1 MVLNFSSK
9 HEISNDMKTLKYIFA
24 VFAAAVLASCSLDE
38 KSYTNIE
45 QKNYMKNAGEAENVL
60 LGVYENLTN
69 EHMYGYHLSLYFPLG
84 TDQAKVSG
92 VALDGFRDIPSNMY
106 STSAVQVQQT
116 WAALYNGI
124 YDAND
129 FIERLSIAVANY
141 SSADKNRAAVMMAE
155 ARALRA
161 LFYFEL
167 VRWYGNVILMKS
179 TAESLKHPSTF
190 EQSSPAQVYEY
201 IEQDLLY
208 AVKTL
213 PYADEDTYRSSNEYR
228 ISKAGAIGLLT
239 KVYATWAGYPV
250 CDESKWQK
258 AVATAKPLIESG
270 KHGLQEDFEQLW
282 KNTSNGVW
290 DPYESLLEVSF
301 YSPVISGGD
310 AVGRIGKWNGVQS
323 EQIKTDYIRISAYW
337 TVVPSFIYNWTNKE
351 PNDKRLSLSYADYTY
366 DADKKKVM
374 VGKGFASA
382 MKADPSSSER
392 KTFNGRLYV
401 AKWDLIKYAD
411 SYLSDANYTNTNWYL
426 LRYSDVLLLYA
437 EALNELNKAPN
448 DDAYASLNMVRRR
461 AGLPNLQTGLSY
473 EAFKQAVRDER
484 SHELCF
490 EGHRRQDLVRWGNY
504 YETIQQTVAD
514 LNGWHD
520 DANTYYLVGAYT
532 IKGKH
537 ELLPIPQ
544 RELDMMKL
552 CSQNPNW

>member
-1 MVLNFSSK
+1 
-9 HEISNDMKTLKYIFA
+9 MKTLKYIIA

-38 KSYTNIE
+38 QSFTNME
-45 QKNYMKNAGEAENVL
+45 QKNYMKNAVEAENVL

-92 VALDGFRDIPSNMY
+92 VSLDGFRDIPSNMY

-129 FIERLSIAVANY
+129 FIERLSGLVGTY
-141 SSADKNRAAVMMAE
+141 SEADKNRAAVMMAE

-161 LFYFEL
+161 LYYFEL
-167 VRWYGNVILMKS
+167 VRWYGNVVLMKS
-179 TAESLKHPSTF
+179 TADSKKHPSTF
-190 EQSSPAQVYEY
+190 VQATPAEVYEY

-208 AVKTL
+208 AIKTL
-213 PYADEDTYRSSNEYR
+213 PYADEDTYRSSNAYR
-228 ISKAGAIGLLT
+228 FSKAAAIGLLT

-250 CDESKWQK
+250 CDQSKWHK

-270 KHGLQEDFEQLW
+270 KHGLQEDYEQLW
-282 KNTSNGVW
+282 KNTSNGIW
-290 DPYESLLEVSF
+290 DPLESLLEVSF
-301 YSPVISGGD
+301 YAPVISGGD

-323 EQIKTDYIRISAYW
+323 EQISTDYIRISAYW
-337 TVVPSFIYNWTNKE
+337 TVVPPFISKWIEKE
-351 PNDKRLSLSYADYTY
+351 PKDKRLALSYADYTY
-366 DADKKKVM
+366 DANKKKATI
-374 VGKGFASA
+374 GKGFASA
-382 MKADPSSSER
+382 IAAGQASNER
-392 KTFNGRLYV
+392 KTFNGKLYV

-411 SYLSDANYTNTNWYL
+411 NYLSDANYTNTNWYL

-448 DDAYASLNMVRRR
+448 NDAYAAINMVRRR
-461 AGLPNLQTGLSY
+461 AGLSNLTAGLSY
-473 EAFKQAVRDER
+473 EVFKQAVRDER

-490 EGHRRQDLVRWGNY
+490 EGHRKQDLVRWGNY
-504 YETIQQTVAD
+504 YETIQQTVSD
-514 LNGWHD
+514 LNGWHEE
-520 DANTYYLVGAYT
+520 ANTYYLIGEYT
-532 IKGKH
+532 VKGKH

-544 RELDMMKL
+544 RDLDMMTN
-552 CSQNPNW
+552 CDQNPNW

>member
-1 MVLNFSSK
+1 MLNYSSK
-9 HEISNDMKTLKYIFA
+9 HEILNDMKTLKYIIA

-38 KSYTNIE
+38 QSFTNME
-45 QKNYMKNAGEAENVL
+45 QKNYMKNAVEAENVL

-92 VALDGFRDIPSNMY
+92 VSLDGFRDIPSNMY

-129 FIERLSIAVANY
+129 FIERLSGLVGTY
-141 SSADKNRAAVMMAE
+141 SEADKNRAAVMMAE

-161 LFYFEL
+161 LYYFEL
-167 VRWYGNVILMKS
+167 VRWYGNVVLMKS
-179 TAESLKHPSTF
+179 TADSKKHPSTF
-190 EQSSPAQVYEY
+190 VQATPAEVYEY

-208 AVKTL
+208 AIKTL
-213 PYADEDTYRSSNEYR
+213 PYADEDTYRSSNAYR
-228 ISKAGAIGLLT
+228 FSKAAAIGLLT

-250 CDESKWQK
+250 CDQSKWQK

-270 KHGLQEDFEQLW
+270 KHGLQEDYEQLW
-282 KNTSNGVW
+282 KNTSNGIW
-290 DPYESLLEVSF
+290 DPLESLLEVSF
-301 YSPVISGGD
+301 YAPVISGGD

-323 EQIKTDYIRISAYW
+323 EQISTDYIRISAYW
-337 TVVPSFIYNWTNKE
+337 TVVPPFISKWIEKE
-351 PNDKRLSLSYADYTY
+351 PKDKRLALSYADYTY
-366 DADKKKVM
+366 DANKKKTTI
-374 VGKGFASA
+374 GKGFASA
-382 MKADPSSSER
+382 IAAGQASNER
-392 KTFNGRLYV
+392 KTFNGKLYV

-411 SYLSDANYTNTNWYL
+411 NYLSDANYTNTNWYL

-448 DDAYASLNMVRRR
+448 DDAYAAINMVRRR
-461 AGLPNLQTGLSY
+461 AGLSNLTAGLSY

-490 EGHRRQDLVRWGNY
+490 EGHRKQDLVRWGNY
-504 YETIQQTVAD
+504 YEAIQQTVSD
-514 LNGWHD
+514 LNDWHEE
-520 DANTYYLVGAYT
+520 ANTYYLIGEYT
-532 IKGKH
+532 VKGKH

-544 RELDMMKL
+544 RDLDMMTA
-552 CSQNPNW
+552 CDQNPNW

>member
-1 MVLNFSSK
+1 
-9 HEISNDMKTLKYIFA
+9 MKTLKYIIA

-38 KSYTNIE
+38 QSFTNME
-45 QKNYMKNAGEAENVL
+45 QKNYMKNAVEAENVL

-92 VALDGFRDIPSNMY
+92 VSLDGFRDIPSNMY

-129 FIERLSIAVANY
+129 FIERLSGLVGTY
-141 SSADKNRAAVMMAE
+141 SEADKNRAAVMMAE

-161 LFYFEL
+161 LYYFEL
-167 VRWYGNVILMKS
+167 VRWYGNVVLMKS
-179 TAESLKHPSTF
+179 TADSKKHPSTF
-190 EQSSPAQVYEY
+190 VQATPAEVYEY

-208 AVKTL
+208 AIKTL
-213 PYADEDTYRSSNEYR
+213 PYADEDTYRSSNAYR
-228 ISKAGAIGLLT
+228 FSKAAAIGLLT

-250 CDESKWQK
+250 CDQSKWHK
-258 AVATAKPLIESG
+258 AVVTAKPLIESG
-270 KHGLQEDFEQLW
+270 KHGLQEDYEQLW
-282 KNTSNGVW
+282 KNTSNGIW
-290 DPYESLLEVSF
+290 DPLESLLEVSF
-301 YSPVISGGD
+301 YAPVISGGD

-323 EQIKTDYIRISAYW
+323 EQISTDYIRISAYW
-337 TVVPSFIYNWTNKE
+337 TVVPPFISKWIEKE
-351 PNDKRLSLSYADYTY
+351 PKDKRLALSYADYTY
-366 DADKKKVM
+366 DANKKKTTI
-374 VGKGFASA
+374 GKGFASA
-382 MKADPSSSER
+382 IAAGQASSER
-392 KTFNGRLYV
+392 KTFNGKLYV

-411 SYLSDANYTNTNWYL
+411 NYLSDANYTNTNWYL

-448 DDAYASLNMVRRR
+448 NDAYAAINMVRRR
-461 AGLPNLQTGLSY
+461 AGLSNLTAGLSY

-490 EGHRRQDLVRWGNY
+490 EGHRKQDLVRWGNY
-504 YETIQQTVAD
+504 YETIQQTVSD
-514 LNGWHD
+514 LNDWHEE
-520 DANTYYLVGAYT
+520 ANTYYLIGEYT
-532 IKGKH
+532 VKGKH

-544 RELDMMKL
+544 RDLDMMTA
-552 CSQNPNW
+552 CGQNPNW

>member
-1 MVLNFSSK
+1 
-9 HEISNDMKTLKYIFA
+9 MKTLKYIIA
-24 VFAAAVLASCSLDE
+24 IFAAAFLASCSLDE
-38 KSYTNIE
+38 QSFTNME
-45 QKNYMKNAGEAENVL
+45 QKNYMKNAAEAENVL

-69 EHMYGYHLSLYFPLG
+69 KHMYGYHLSLYFPLG

-129 FIERLSIAVANY
+129 FIERLSGRFDTY
-141 SSADKNRAAVMMAE
+141 SDTDKDRAAVMMAE
-155 ARALRA
+155 ARTLRA

-167 VRWYGNVILMKS
+167 VRWYGNVVLMKS
-179 TAESLKHPSTF
+179 TADSKKHPSTF
-190 EQSSPAQVYEY
+190 VQADPVEVYEY
-201 IEQDLLY
+201 IEQDLIY
-208 AVKTL
+208 AIKTL
-213 PYADEDTYRSSNEYR
+213 PYADEDTYRSSNAYR

-250 CDESKWQK
+250 HDESKWQK
-258 AVATAKPLIESG
+258 AVATAKPLVESG
-270 KHGLQEDFEQLW
+270 RHGLQEDFEQLW

-290 DPYESLLEVSF
+290 DPLESLMEVSF
-301 YSPVISGGD
+301 YAPVISGGD

-323 EQIKTDYIRISAYW
+323 EQISTDYIRISAYW
-337 TVVPSFIYNWTNKE
+337 TVVPSFISKWLEKE
-351 PNDKRLSLSYADYTY
+351 PDDKRLALSYADYTY
-366 DADKKKVM
+366 DANKKKTLI
-374 VGKGFASA
+374 GKGFASA
-382 MKADPSSSER
+382 VAAGPGSSER
-392 KTFNGRLYV
+392 KSFNGKLYV

-411 SYLSDANYTNTNWYL
+411 NYLSDANYTCTNWYL

-448 DDAYASLNMVRRR
+448 DDAYEAVNMVRRR
-461 AGLPNLQTGLSY
+461 AGLSNLKTGLSY
-473 EAFKQAVRDER
+473 EAFRQAVQEER

-490 EGHRRQDLVRWGNY
+490 EGHRKQDLVRWGNY
-504 YETIQQTVAD
+504 YETVKQTVTD
-514 LNGWHD
+514 LDGWHEE
-520 DANTYYLVGAYT
+520 ANNYYLVGEYT

-544 RELDMMKL
+544 RDLDMMKQ

>member
-1 MVLNFSSK
+1 
-9 HEISNDMKTLKYIFA
+9 MKTLKYIIA
-24 VFAAAVLASCSLDE
+24 VFLAAVLVSCSLDE
-38 KSYTNIE
+38 KSFTQLE
-45 QKNYMKNAGEAENVL
+45 QKNYMKNAAEAENVL

-69 EHMYGYHLSLYFPLG
+69 EHIYGYHLSLYFTLG

-92 VALDGFRDIPSNMY
+92 VSLDGFRDIPSNFY

-124 YDAND
+124 YEAND
-129 FIERLSIAVANY
+129 FIERLSREVENY

-161 LFYFEL
+161 LYYFEL
-167 VRWYGNVILMKS
+167 VRWYGNVVLMKS
-179 TAESLKHPSTF
+179 TADSKKHPSTF
-190 EQSSPAQVYEY
+190 EQASPQEVYEY
-201 IEQDLLY
+201 IEQDLEY

-213 PYADEDTYRSSNEYR
+213 PYASEDTYRSSNAYR

-250 CDESKWQK
+250 RDESKWQK

-270 KHGLQEDFEQLW
+270 KHGLHEDFEQLW

-290 DPYESLLEVSF
+290 DPHESLMEVSF

-323 EQIKTDYIRISAYW
+323 EQISTDYIRISAYW
-337 TVVPSFIYNWTNKE
+337 TVVPPFISKWKEQE
-351 PNDKRLSLSYADYTY
+351 PNDKRWSLSFADYTY
-366 DADKKKVM
+366 NASKEKVKI
-374 VGKGFASA
+374 GKGFESA
-382 MKADPSSSER
+382 MATETSSSER
-392 KTFNGRLYV
+392 KTFNGKLYV

-448 DDAYASLNMVRRR
+448 TDAYAAINMVRRR
-461 AGLPNLQTGLSY
+461 AGLGTLKAGMSY
-473 EAFKQAVRDER
+473 QAFQQAVRDER

-490 EGHRRQDLVRWGNY
+490 EGHRKQDLIRWGIY
-504 YETIQQTVAD
+504 YNTIQQTVAD
-514 LNGWHD
+514 LSLWHQ
-520 DANTYYLVGAYT
+520 DANANYLVGEYT
-532 IKGKH
+532 VEGKH

-544 RELDMMKL
+544 RDLDMMDK
-552 CSQNPNW
+552 CRQNPNW

>member
-1 MVLNFSSK
+1 
-9 HEISNDMKTLKYIFA
+9 MKTLKYIIA
-24 VFAAAVLASCSLDE
+24 VFAVATLASCSLDE
-38 KSYTNIE
+38 KSFTNLE
-45 QKNYMKNAGEAENVL
+45 QKKYMKNAVEAENVL

-92 VALDGFRDIPSNMY
+92 VSTDGFRDIPSNLY

-129 FIERLSIAVANY
+129 FIERLSSLVGTY
-141 SSADKNRAAVMMAE
+141 SEADKNRAAVMMAE

-161 LFYFEL
+161 LYYFEL
-167 VRWYGNVILMKS
+167 VRWYGNIVLLKS
-179 TAESLKHPSTF
+179 TADSKNHPSTF
-190 EQSSPAQVYEY
+190 VQATPAEVYEY

-208 AVKTL
+208 AIKTL
-213 PYADEDTYRSSNEYR
+213 PYADEDTYRSSNAYR
-228 ISKAGAIGLLT
+228 FSKAAAIGLLT

-250 CDESKWQK
+250 CDQSKWQK

-270 KHGLQEDFEQLW
+270 KHGLHEDYEQLW
-282 KNTSNGVW
+282 KNTSNGIW
-290 DPYESLLEVSF
+290 DPLESLLEVSF
-301 YSPVISGGD
+301 YAPVISGGD

-323 EQIKTDYIRISAYW
+323 EQISTDYIRISAYW
-337 TVVPSFIYNWTNKE
+337 TVVPSFISKWIEKE
-351 PNDKRLSLSYADYTY
+351 PKDKRLALSYADYTY
-366 DADKKKVM
+366 DANKKKIQT
-374 VGKGFASA
+374 GKGFASA
-382 MKADPSSSER
+382 IAAGKESNER
-392 KTFNGRLYV
+392 KTFNGKLYV
-401 AKWDLIKYAD
+401 AKWDLIKYAE

-448 DDAYASLNMVRRR
+448 DDAYAAINMVRRR
-461 AGLPNLQTGLSY
+461 AGLSNLQTGLSY

-504 YETIQQTVAD
+504 YETIKQTVSD
-514 LNGWHD
+514 LNDWHE
-520 DANTYYLVGAYT
+520 DANTYYLIGEYT
-532 IKGKH
+532 VKGKH

-544 RELDMMKL
+544 RDLDMMTA
-552 CSQNPNW
+552 CDQNPNW

>member
-1 MVLNFSSK
+1 
-9 HEISNDMKTLKYIFA
+9 MKTLKYIIA

-38 KSYTNIE
+38 QSFTNME
-45 QKNYMKNAGEAENVL
+45 QKNYMKNAVEAENVL

-92 VALDGFRDIPSNMY
+92 VKLDGFRDIPSNMY

-129 FIERLSIAVANY
+129 FIERLSGLVGTY
-141 SSADKNRAAVMMAE
+141 SEADKNRAAVMMAE

-161 LFYFEL
+161 LYYFEL
-167 VRWYGNVILMKS
+167 VRWYGNVVLMKS
-179 TAESLKHPSTF
+179 TADSKKHPSTF
-190 EQSSPAQVYEY
+190 VQATPAEVYEY

-208 AVKTL
+208 AIKTL
-213 PYADEDTYRSSNEYR
+213 PYADEDTYRSSNAYR
-228 ISKAGAIGLLT
+228 FSKAAAIGLLT

-250 CDESKWQK
+250 CDQSKWQK

-270 KHGLQEDFEQLW
+270 KHGLQEDYEQLW
-282 KNTSNGVW
+282 KNTSIGIW
-290 DPYESLLEVSF
+290 DPLESLLEVSF
-301 YSPVISGGD
+301 YAPVISGGD

-323 EQIKTDYIRISAYW
+323 EQISTDYIRISAYW
-337 TVVPSFIYNWTNKE
+337 TVVPPFISKWIEKE
-351 PNDKRLSLSYADYTY
+351 PKDKRLALSYADYTY
-366 DADKKKVM
+366 DANKKKTTI
-374 VGKGFASA
+374 GKGFASA
-382 MKADPSSSER
+382 IAAGQASNER
-392 KTFNGRLYV
+392 KTFNGKLYV

-411 SYLSDANYTNTNWYL
+411 NYLSDANYTNTNWYL

-448 DDAYASLNMVRRR
+448 DDAYAAINMVRRR
-461 AGLPNLQTGLSY
+461 AGLSNLTAGLSY

-490 EGHRRQDLVRWGNY
+490 EGHRKQDLVRWGNY
-504 YETIQQTVAD
+504 YETIQQTVSD
-514 LNGWHD
+514 LNDWHEE
-520 DANTYYLVGAYT
+520 ANTYYLIGEYT
-532 IKGKH
+532 VKGKH

-544 RELDMMKL
+544 RDLDMMTN
-552 CSQNPNW
+552 CDQNPNW